1 MPKNTTNNFTI
12 TNLKKGN
19 PPTGGL
25 PFLEIKEA
33 MLGKKYELSLVF
45 ASETAL
51 RTLNREYRGKDTPT
65 DILSFPISKTSGE
78 IFICLDE
85 AKREARKFGRNFE
98 NFVGFLFIHGLAHLE
113 GFRHGSRME
122 TQEKKFRGKFGI

>member
-1 MPKNTTNNFTI
+1 MSKNTANNFTI
-12 TNLKKGN
+12 TNLIKGN
-19 PPTGGL
+19 PPVGGL
-25 PFLEIKEA
+25 PFLDIKEA

-45 ASETAL
+45 ASKTAL
-51 RTLNREYRGKDTPT
+51 RTLNREYRGKDAST

-85 AKREARKFGRNFE
+85 ARKEARKFGRSFE

-113 GFRHGSRME
+113 GLRHSSRME
-122 TQEKKFRGKFGI
+122 AQEKKFRGKFGI